1 MMRVFV
7 SFLFKKDGVNIMNN
21 IVKIIYQYPGVHPLY
36 SVTTFVFAILMMIL
50 ISRILINHDTQRKSS
65 QFYLYI
71 WVLFFCLQDGVWGLY
86 ASHIFSNDRIL
97 FIVSGVF
104 HASSAIT
111 PLVWTWFH
119 LTTMKRN
126 KLLAIIPLLVT
137 VAQLVMITINF
148 SSKSMFYVDDHG
160 EYCSTVERRIL
171 FYLQFSI
178 YIIIGVYSIIRLIR
192 SRNDS
197 EKSNIAAAFCM
208 NISPIFFGFFQ
219 MLYPDA
225 PANSI
230 GFAIAC
236 IIFYTFIEADFERQ
250 LVELKTK
257 EAFTGIIEEQNVQ
270 LLEQKQL
277 LQDALDAAKQA
288 NRAKTDFLFNMSHD
302 IRTPMNA
309 VAGFTAMAKKHTDD
323 PEKMHDYLDKIDSAG
338 KQLLSLINQV
348 LEMSRIESGK
358 MILHEQSTSIPEQER
373 IINTIYEEVSRS
385 KGLDFSVVDH
395 TIHKYISTDVDRVS
409 QIITN
414 LVGNAIKYTPEGGK
428 VSLTVNELDS
438 DREGYGKYAL
448 IVQDNG
454 IGMSSD
460 FMEHIFDEFSREENS
475 TTNHIQGTGLGMSIV
490 KKLTDLL
497 GGTIEV
503 QSEKGKGSVFTLTLY
518 MCFDETQVP
527 SAVDE
532 NDPSQM
538 TVEGMHVLLVDDNEM
553 NREIA
558 AEVME
563 DVGIIVDTAC
573 DGVEASEKVKN
584 MYNGSNSAVYDCVL
598 MDIQMPRMNGY
609 EATREI
615 RKAEPDGKHIV
626 IIALSANAFAEDKAK
641 SLEAG
646 MDYHLS
652 KPIVINELISTL
664 VKLAR

>member
-1 MMRVFV
+1 M
-7 SFLFKKDGVNIMNN
+7 
-21 IVKIIYQYPGVHPLY
+21 KIIYQYPGVHPLY
-36 SVTTFVFAILMMIL
+36 SVTAFVFAILMMIL

-65 QFYLYI
+65 QFYLFI

-86 ASHIFSNDRIL
+86 ASHIFTNDRIL

-126 KLLAIIPLLVT
+126 KLLAIMPFAVT
-137 VAQLVMITINF
+137 LAQLVMIAINF

-160 EYCSTVERRIL
+160 EYCSTIERRVL
-171 FYLQFSI
+171 FYLQFAI

-192 SRNDS
+192 NQNES

-236 IIFYTFIEADFERQ
+236 IIYYTFIEADYERQ
-250 LVELKTK
+250 LVEFKTK
-257 EAFTGIIEEQNVQ
+257 EAFTSIIEEQNVQ

-277 LQDALDAAKQA
+277 LQDALDAAEQA
-288 NRAKTDFLFNMSHD
+288 NHAKTDFLFNMSHD

-309 VAGFTAMAKKHTDD
+309 VTGFTAMAKKHTDD
-323 PEKMHDYLDKIDSAG
+323 PVKMQDYLDKIDSAG

-358 MILHEQSTSIPEQER
+358 ILLHEQSTSIPEQER
-373 IINTIYEEVSRS
+373 IINSIYEEVSRS
-385 KGLDFSVVDH
+385 KGLDFNIFDH
-395 TIHKYISTDVDRVS
+395 TVHKYIIVDVDRVN

-454 IGMSSD
+454 IGMSPE
-460 FMEHIFDEFSREENS
+460 FLEHIFDEFSREENS

-497 GGTIEV
+497 GGTITV
-503 QSEKGKGSVFTLTLY
+503 QSEKGKGSVFTLTIY
-518 MCFDETQVP
+518 MRFDEAQLP
-527 SAVDE
+527 SAANE
-532 NDPSQM
+532 NDRSQM

-558 AEVME
+558 TEVME

-573 DGVEASEKVKN
+573 DGVEASEKVRN
-584 MYNGSNSAVYDCVL
+584 MYNGSGNAVYDCVL
-598 MDIQMPRMNGY
+598 MDIQMPKMNGY
-609 EATREI
+609 EATHEI
-615 RKAEPDGKHIV
+615 RKMEPDGKHIV

-664 VKLAR
+664 VKLTR